1 MLNDMASELQNSST
15 NDDLVIVV
23 HGLWMH
29 GVACAVLAQR
39 LRHHGFRVE
48 TFSYPSVRWAMSD
61 IAARLH
67 DFARRR
73 PAQRLHFVGHS
84 LGGLVILNMLSA
96 WTDLPPGRVVL
107 LGSPCTDCESA
118 RQLGARSGGR
128 LVLGR
133 ALHGWACEDGEAVA
147 HRLPVG
153 VIAGTRRIGMGRLFV
168 RLSGPNDGVVTVD
181 ETRLPGRA
189 AHRVMPVSHS
199 GMLVSSGVAEQVVC
213 FLREGRFTGEGARS
227 E

>member
-1 MLNDMASELQNSST
+1 MLLNMAPVLQNSST
-15 NDDLVIVV
+15 NDLVIVV

-29 GVACAVLAQR
+29 GLACAVLAHR
-39 LRHHGFRVE
+39 LRHGGFRVE
-48 TFSYPSVRWAMSD
+48 TFSYPSVRWPLSV

-67 DFARRR
+67 DFARSRST
-73 PAQRLHFVGHS
+73 QRVHFVGHS

-133 ALHGWACEDGEAVA
+133 ALHGWSCEDGEAVA

-168 RLSGPNDGVVTVD
+168 RLSGPNDGVVTVE

-199 GMLVSSGVAEQVVC
+199 GMLVSSAVAEQVVC
-213 FLREGRFTGEGARS
+213 FLREGRFTGDGARAR
-227 E
+227 